1 MSLLIEY
8 FRNTGPSKVR
18 SGGYGLILS
27 LVNLPW
33 TAGVII
39 NIKEKLI
46 PAIEYEKVKHHICKF

>member
-1 MSLLIEY
+1 MFIDIIFSKYSPLKSG
-8 FRNTGPSKVR
+8 FRMEH
-18 SGGYGLILS
+18 ILS
-27 LVNLPW
+27 LVDLPW